1 MSTNLR
7 DSPNLIT
14 AYLEKSKKRDNR
26 VLSPVEQEH
35 LSKKPNK
42 GKTDVKESMELAT
55 NVNKIDSTNAKT
67 EMDNFKE
74 LLVPLLVKVDE
85 LKQSID
91 NKYSKLEE
99 AITTQKSE
107 VSSEI
112 HKLEKSIT
120 LQREELRNTFL
131 HQINKNNMKVQQV
144 LNENMELK
152 QENQNLKERLDKL
165 ESLQLLNNVIITGI
179 PEQQWESYT
188 LTKQRVYDMIM
199 ASKGINHDQDQGNE
213 DREIEITYCTRIGKY
228 RPNNSRPI
236 SVTFQKREDKEQL
249 LMNRR
254 NLPPGIYVN
263 EEYPIQI
270 KRARDRLRPVYWMIK
285 SKSKYKDKC
294 KLQGD
299 KLVVDGVKYTV
310 DTLGSLPLELSAY
323 QAAEKRNDDALVF
336 HGEWLP
342 YSNFHLSPF
351 SVDGILFKSAEHY
364 IQYQKS
370 LYFGDSITANQ
381 IIKSQTPIEA
391 KRLSY
396 NITNF
401 NIQHWMK
408 DGYVLCEKGV
418 KEKFMQN
425 KPLLEMLKNTGSLI
439 IVEASKDKT
448 WGTGIPLHDTEAL
461 CTSKWK
467 NKGWLSSM
475 LMSIRDEVMSS
486 K

>member
-1 MSTNLR
+1 MSTNTKN
-7 DSPNLIT
+7 SSNLIT

-35 LSKKPNK
+35 QSKKPNK
-42 GKTDVKESMELAT
+42 RKIYEKENMELAT
-55 NVNKIDSTNAKT
+55 NKSRIDSTNAKT
-67 EMDNFKE
+67 EIDNFKE
-74 LLVPLLVKVDE
+74 LLVPLLEKVDD
-85 LKQSID
+85 LKQSVE

-99 AITTQKSE
+99 AITIQKSV
-107 VSSEI
+107 VSSEL
-112 HKLEKSIT
+112 HKLENTIT
-120 LQREELRNTFL
+120 SQREELRTTFT
-131 HQINKNNMKVQQV
+131 HQINKNDMKVQQV
-144 LNENMELK
+144 LNENLELK
-152 QENQNLKERLDKL
+152 QENKDLKERLDKL

-188 LTKQRVYDMIM
+188 LTKQRVHDTIL
-199 ASKGINHDQDQGNE
+199 ASKGINHDQERNE
-213 DREIEITYCTRIGKY
+213 ERETEITYCTRIGKY
-228 RPNNSRPI
+228 RQNISRPI

-285 SKSKYKDKC
+285 SKPKYKDKC

-299 KLVVDGVKYTV
+299 KLVVDGIKYTV
-310 DTLGSLPLELSAY
+310 DTLGSLPMELSAY
-323 QAAEKRNDDALVF
+323 QAAEKRNDEVLVF
-336 HGEWLP
+336 HGEWSP
-342 YSNFHLSPF
+342 FSNFHISPF
-351 SVDGILFKSAEHY
+351 SVDGIAFRSAEHY

-381 IIKSQTPIEA
+381 ILKSQTPIEA

-401 NIQHWMK
+401 NIKHWLK
-408 DGYVLCEKGV
+408 DGYALCEKGV
-418 KEKFMQN
+418 KEKFTQN
-425 KPLLEMLKNTGSLI
+425 TALMDMLKNTGSLTI
-439 IVEASKDKT
+439 AEASKDRT
-448 WGTGIPLHDTEAL
+448 WGTGIPLRDTEAL
-461 CTSKWK
+461 LISKWK
-467 NKGWLSSM
+467 NRGWLSNM
-475 LMSIRDEVMSS
+475 LMSIWEQAMNG